1 MNWVRTGAVAAAVLA
16 SAAASA
22 QEAKPLLGVP
32 FGASFKLTTRCPFN
46 SDQSKVPCWIG
57 EPFFYKPTGSTTGS
71 VHLPGPDQR
80 PVWAGHAM
88 FKVTLDKAKR
98 VQELQVRT
106 FWQNRK
112 EIADSI
118 SLRFGAP
125 YQNELKRAD
134 VGWAHWK
141 SPEGTAAMNCSEDCW
156 VTFRTTAAQAEYDAE
171 MAERAKKDAARPK
184 AP

>member
-1 MNWVRTGAVAAAVLA
+1 MNWVRAIVACATVGSAEVAVAQDV
-16 SAAASA
+16 
-22 QEAKPLLGVP
+22 KPLLGVP
-32 FGASFKLTTRCPFN
+32 FGGVLKLTTRCPFN

-80 PVWAGHAM
+80 PAWAAHAM

-106 FWQNRK
+106 FRQNRK

-125 YQNELKRAD
+125 HQNELKRAD

-141 SPEGTAAMNCSEDCW
+141 SPEGTAAMNCSEDCL
-156 VTFRTTAAQAEYDAE
+156 VTFRTTVAQAEYDAE